1 MADPTEEEISQELV
15 NQFDAYMVQIKR
27 LLLQSAVNVKHA
39 LNSAKINGYSLDDLI
54 AIIRGEVQKHEDDP
68 NNPHNN
74 TLAQL
79 GGMTTEAYGNLA
91 ANYFPKDAV
100 PLSRFR
106 PVSFSIAGNQITI
119 APGTIVFYGRKINYS
134 SQVLTI
140 PAGGKACL
148 KFWTTGAQPNRLTRF
163 VIVPDDTE
171 SETVCLAAIITGSV
185 GAYNVTLTP
194 CVKFGPARVSYDVHG
209 QSIPVSAGTQAAPG
223 SILPGWFS

>member
-27 LLLQSAVNVKHA
+27 LLVQSAVDVKHA
-39 LNSAKINGYSLDDLI
+39 LNSAKINGYSLADLI

-79 GGMTTEAYGNLA
+79 GGMTTETYGNLA

-106 PVSFSIAGNQITI
+106 PLSYSLSGNQMTI
-119 APGTIVFYGRKINYS
+119 APGTIVFYGRKVNYP
-134 SQVLTI
+134 SQVLTL
-140 PAGGKACL
+140 PAVPKIWL
-148 KFWTTGAQPNRLTRF
+148 KFNITGKQPDRVARVVVDNE
-163 VIVPDDTE
+163 D
-171 SETVCLAAIITGSV
+171 SENEFWCLAAIITGSV
-185 GAYNVTLTP
+185 GAYTVTLTP
-194 CVKFGPARVSYDVHG
+194 CVKFGPARLSYDVHG
-209 QSIPVSAGTQAAPG
+209 QSIPVSNGTQAAPG
-223 SILPGWFS
+223 QILPGWFS